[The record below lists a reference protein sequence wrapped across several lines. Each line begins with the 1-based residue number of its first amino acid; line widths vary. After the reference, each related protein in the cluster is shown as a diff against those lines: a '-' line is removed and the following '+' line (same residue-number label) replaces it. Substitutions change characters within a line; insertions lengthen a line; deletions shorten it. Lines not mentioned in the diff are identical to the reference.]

1 MPYAPASDAQEPTDK
16 RGKLDLADV
25 AAIAAD
31 KIRLLNR
38 NSDAADRDY
47 AWNEAMRDRLSG
59 IAALRSAQQP
69 ANTPMQILIDSP
81 TTTHNHPPPAPTT
94 SKTPSAPRPWLQLA
108 LAAAIGAA
116 GGTAAAYQLGKPPY
130 IHTPPPQP
138 PAAAYELRLDV
149 GPAESK

>member
-16 RGKLDLADV
+16 AGKINLANS

-31 KIRLLNR
+31 TIRLLQRTAN
-38 NSDAADRDY
+38 AADQDI
-47 AWNEAMRDRLSG
+47 AWNQALRDKLSG
-59 IAALRSAQQP
+59 VAALRSARETP
-69 ANTPMQILIDSP
+69 NTPMQILIDSP

>member
-38 NSDAADRDY
+38 NSAAADRDY
-47 AWNEAMRDRLSG
+47 AWNEALRDKLSG
-59 IAALRSAQQP
+59 VAALRSAQQP

-81 TTTHNHPPPAPTT
+81 TTTHNHPPPAT
-94 SKTPSAPRPWLQLA
+94 STARTSSASRPWLQLA
-108 LAAAIGAA
+108 LTAAIGAA
-116 GGTAAAYQLGKPPY
+116 GGAAAAYQLGKTPY

>member
-1 MPYAPASDAQEPTDK
+1 MPYATASDALPPTDK

-31 KIRLLNR
+31 KISLLKR
-38 NSDAADRDY
+38 TADAAERDY
-47 AWNEAMRDRLSG
+47 AWNEALREKLSG
-59 IAALRSAQQP
+59 VAALRSAQQP

-81 TTTHNHPPPAPTT
+81 TTTHVHPPQQPVPPTT
-94 SKTPSAPRPWLQLA
+94 WPSTRRWPQLA
-108 LAAAIGAA
+108 LAAAIGA
-116 GGTAAAYQLGKPPY
+116 TAALGSLYQLGKTPY

-149 GPAESK
+149 GSADDT

>member
-38 NSDAADRDY
+38 TADAADRDY
-47 AWNEAMRDRLSG
+47 AWNETLRGKLSG
-59 IAALRSAQQP
+59 VAALQSAQQP

-81 TTTHNHPPPAPTT
+81 TTTHNHPPPAPRT
-94 SKTPSAPRPWLQLA
+94 SRTSSAPKTWLQLA
-108 LAAAIGAA
+108 MAAAIGAA
-116 GGTAAAYQLGKPPY
+116 GGAATAYQLGKTPY

-138 PAAAYELRLDV
+138 PAAAYQLQLDV
-149 GPAESK
+149 GPADTK